1 MQNSEKIT
9 QGRDTAA
16 VVVACL
22 FIILAIVSLWD
33 TTTMMDSDSYVFPR
47 AIAIVMILLSL
58 ALIVWNLIRPVA
70 AEENKKAKDVSTF
83 RRILLVAV
91 MLFSCVLM
99 PWLGFLIS
107 GFATFLL
114 LMLVSMYDEWTSKRK
129 LIFPL
134 IAVSVVAGFYFL
146 FSTLLLVPLPVGL
159 LFE

>member
-9 QGRDTAA
+9 QGRDMAT

-58 ALIVWNLIRPVA
+58 TLIIWNLVKPVG
-70 AEENKKAKDVSTF
+70 EKKEKAKGVSTI
-83 RRILLVAV
+83 RRISLVAV

-107 GFATFLL
+107 GFATFFL
-114 LMLVSMYDEWTSKRK
+114 LMLVSMYDEWSPGKR
-129 LIFPL
+129 ITYPL
-134 IAVSVVAGFYFL
+134 IAATIVAGFYTL
-146 FSTLLLVPLPVGL
+146 FSKLLIVPLPVGL
-159 LFE
+159 FFE